1 MLTAEE
7 MRAMASASAAATVD
21 VSEPQLIVTS
31 GASAGLS
38 LTLGAGEDGEWSV
51 GTENCDLQ
59 LTDAGISATH
69 AKLSCENG
77 RWRIIDQMSANGT
90 FVNGHKSTVSF
101 LSSGDTIKFG
111 PVECTIALPAAPAK
125 RKKAAKSRSGGGK
138 SKTWLIV
145 GITTAV
151 TLALLVVALQFL

>member
-7 MRAMASASAAATVD
+7 MRAMASASAAASVD

-31 GASAGLS
+31 GASAGIS

-51 GTENCDLQ
+51 GTENCNLQ
-59 LTDAGISATH
+59 LSDAGISAIH

-125 RKKAAKSRSGGGK
+125 RKKAAKSGAGAAK
-138 SKTWLIV
+138 NNTWLIV
-145 GITTAV
+145 GIATAV
-151 TLALLVVALQFL
+151 TLALLFAALQFL

>member
-7 MRAMASASAAATVD
+7 MRAMASATTAASVD
-21 VSEPQLIVTS
+21 VSEPQLVVTS

-59 LTDAGISATH
+59 LSDAGISATH

-101 LSSGDTIKFG
+101 LSNGDTIKFG
-111 PVECTIALPAAPAK
+111 PVECTIALPTAPAK
-125 RKKAAKSRSGGGK
+125 RKKAAKSGGRAK
-138 SKTWLIV
+138 SNTWLIV
-145 GITTAV
+145 GIATAA